1 MRCCFCRCLCR
12 TIGLIALISAFSEVP
27 NGSLSGI
34 LALCVV
40 RSRWIGLGKIF
51 TRLGGG
57 GGGFPGRF
65 SALRRARIVARAVVQ
80 VIGMFKWMFKKV

>member
-1 MRCCFCRCLCR
+1 M
-12 TIGLIALISAFSEVP
+12 LISAVSEVP

-40 RSRWIGLGKIF
+40 GFRRIGLGKIF

-57 GGGFPGRF
+57 SPGRF
-65 SALRRARIVARAVVQ
+65 SVLCLVHVVAWVVVQ
-80 VIGMFKWMFKKV
+80 VIGMFEWMFKKV

>member
-1 MRCCFCRCLCR
+1 MWWCFCGRLCR
-12 TIGLIALISAFSEVP
+12 TIGPIALIGAFSKVP

-40 RSRWIGLGKIF
+40 GSRWIRLGKIS
-51 TRLGGG
+51 RLGGG
-57 GGGFPGRF
+57 SPGGF
-65 SALRRARIVARAVVQ
+65 SALRLACVVARVVVR

>member
-1 MRCCFCRCLCR
+1 M
-12 TIGLIALISAFSEVP
+12 LISTFSEVP

-34 LALCVV
+34 LVLCIVG
-40 RSRWIGLGKIF
+40 SRQIGLGKIF

-57 GGGFPGRF
+57 GGSPGGF
-65 SALRRARIVARAVVQ
+65 STVARVIVQ